1 MQSKYLGTFLIIN
14 MVLLFGVRSLISQEE
29 GPKSRFSHRGLKAA
43 IGLGSFEA
51 TSDRGLSEGD
61 GGFLSLGYGITDR
74 FSLWLTALGAEHPR
88 ETSNS
93 MLVDFGGLELN
104 LQHKFAAQS
113 RLQPYGKIGVG
124 VYGLQAQGSDT
135 VLVGV
140 GFNIGIGTDFFF
152 CRHFGI
158 GAELMFKSLDYS
170 QRSVDDGETFSDL
183 RPQTDGDSVG
193 FMITFTIQ

>member
-1 MQSKYLGTFLIIN
+1 MKSKHLAAFVTLN
-14 MVLLFGVRSLISQEE
+14 LMLVFGVHSLISQEE
-29 GPKSRFSHRGLKAA
+29 KPVSRFSNKGLKAA

-51 TSDRGLSEGD
+51 TADRGLSEGD
-61 GGFLSLGYGITDR
+61 GGFISLGYGITDR

-88 ETSNS
+88 KAANT

-104 LQHKFAAQS
+104 LQHKFATQS

-135 VLVGV
+135 VLVGA

-152 CRHFGI
+152 SKHFGI

-170 QRSVDDGETFSDL
+170 VRSVDDGETFSDL
-183 RPQTDGDSVG
+183 RPQTDGDTVG
-193 FMITFTIQ
+193 FMITLTIQ